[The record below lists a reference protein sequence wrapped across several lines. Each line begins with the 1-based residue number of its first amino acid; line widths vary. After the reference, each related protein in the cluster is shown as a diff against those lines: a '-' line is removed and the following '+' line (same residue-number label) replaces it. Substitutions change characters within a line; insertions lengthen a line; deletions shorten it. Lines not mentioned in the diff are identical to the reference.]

1 MNIETEIAVLT
12 EFDALDRVSRR
23 PRDGDHHFQGILPV
37 KDVLEHQP
45 DPCAR
50 IGEGGV
56 FPVNL
61 TGRMP

>member
-12 EFDALDRVSRR
+12 ELNALDRVFLH
-23 PRDGDHHFQGILPV
+23 PRDGDHHFKGVLLSS
-37 KDVLEHQP
+37 VLEHQP

-56 FPVNL
+56 F
-61 TGRMP
+61 R